1 MKKIKIFLIFNLILL
16 LLASCGT
23 VKEGFSMQ
31 KKDNSDE
38 FLVEKKSPLLMP
50 PNFNELPIPKSEIIL
65 EKDQNNEIKKLITKS
80 DNKSSNSDSST
91 NNRSTFEEL
100 LLGKIKNN

>member
-1 MKKIKIFLIFNLILL
+1 MKKIRIFIIFNLMLA

-23 VKEGFSMQ
+23 IKEGFSMQ

-50 PNFNELPIPKSEIIL
+50 PNFNELPIPKSESIL
-65 EKDQNNEIKKLITKS
+65 ENNQNDEIKKLITKS
-80 DNKSSNSDSST
+80 DNKSSNSDSMI
-91 NNRSTFEEL
+91 NNKSTFEEL
-100 LLGKIKNN
+100 LLDKIKNN

>member
-1 MKKIKIFLIFNLILL
+1 MKKIRIFLIFNLMFI

-23 VKEGFSMQ
+23 VKEGFSLQ

-50 PNFNELPIPKSEIIL
+50 PNFNELPIPKSESIL
-65 EKDQNNEIKKLITKS
+65 ENDKNDEIKKLIKKS
-80 DNKSSNSDSST
+80 DKNSSNSVSST
-91 NNRSTFEEL
+91 NNNSTFEEL
-100 LLGKIKNN
+100 LLDKIKNN

>member
-1 MKKIKIFLIFNLILL
+1 MKKIRIFLIFNLMLL

-91 NNRSTFEEL
+91 NNKSNFEEL

>member
-1 MKKIKIFLIFNLILL
+1 MKKIRIFLLFNLMFA

-50 PNFNELPIPKSEIIL
+50 PNFNELPIPKSESIL
-65 EKDQNNEIKKLITKS
+65 ENDKNDEIKKLIKKS
-80 DNKSSNSDSST
+80 DKNSSNSVSST
-91 NNRSTFEEL
+91 NNNSTFEEFL
-100 LLGKIKNN
+100 LDKIKNN

>member
-1 MKKIKIFLIFNLILL
+1 MFI

-23 VKEGFSMQ
+23 VKEGFSLQ

-50 PNFNELPIPKSEIIL
+50 PNFNELPIPKSESIL
-65 EKDQNNEIKKLITKS
+65 ENDKNDEIKKLIKKS
-80 DNKSSNSDSST
+80 DKNSSNSVSST
-91 NNRSTFEEL
+91 NNNSTFEEL
-100 LLGKIKNN
+100 LLDKIKNN

>member
-1 MKKIKIFLIFNLILL
+1 MKKIKIFLLFNLIFG

-50 PNFNELPIPKSEIIL
+50 PNFNELPVPKSEKIL
-65 EKDQNNEIKKLITKS
+65 EDDKEEIKKLIPKS
-80 DNKSSNSDSST
+80 DNNSSNSDSS
-91 NNRSTFEEL
+91 NNNSTPFEEL

>member
-1 MKKIKIFLIFNLILL
+1 MKKIKIFLLFNLIFG
-16 LLASCGT
+16 LLASCST

-50 PNFNELPIPKSEIIL
+50 PNFNELPIPKSQSIL
-65 EKDQNNEIKKLITKS
+65 ENEKNDEIKKLITKS
-80 DNKSSNSDSST
+80 DNNSSNSDSS
-91 NNRSTFEEL
+91 NNNSTPFEEL

>member
-1 MKKIKIFLIFNLILL
+1 MFF

-50 PNFNELPIPKSEIIL
+50 PNFNELPIPKSEGIS
-65 EKDQNNEIKKLITKS
+65 ENNQNGEIKKLITKT
-80 DNKSSNSDSST
+80 DNNSLNSDSST
-91 NNRSTFEEL
+91 NNNSTFEEL

>member
-1 MKKIKIFLIFNLILL
+1 MKKIRIFLIFNLMLL

-50 PNFNELPIPKSEIIL
+50 PNFNELPIPKSQSIL
-65 EKDQNNEIKKLITKS
+65 ENEKNDEIKKLITKS
-80 DNKSSNSDSST
+80 ENNSSNSDSSINSNT
-91 NNRSTFEEL
+91 TFEEL
-100 LLGKIKNN
+100 LLDKIKNN

>member
-1 MKKIKIFLIFNLILL
+1 MKKFKIFLIFNLMYF

-23 VKEGFSMQ
+23 IKEGFSMQ

-50 PNFNELPIPKSEIIL
+50 PNFNELPIPKSESKL
-65 EKDQNNEIKKLITKS
+65 ENNQNDEIKKLITKS
-80 DNKSSNSDSST
+80 DNSSSNSDSST
-91 NNRSTFEEL
+91 NSKSTFEEL

>member
-1 MKKIKIFLIFNLILL
+1 MKKIRIFLIFNLMFA

-23 VKEGFSMQ
+23 VKEGFSLQ

-50 PNFNELPIPKSEIIL
+50 PNFNELPIPKSEDIL
-65 EKDQNNEIKKLITKS
+65 NNDKNDEIKKLIKKS
-80 DNKSSNSDSST
+80 DKNSTNSDSTTS
-91 NNRSTFEEL
+91 NNTTFEEL

>member
-1 MKKIKIFLIFNLILL
+1 MLL
-16 LLASCGT
+16 LFASCGT

-50 PNFNELPIPKSEIIL
+50 PNFNELPIPKSESIL
-65 EKDQNNEIKKLITKS
+65 ENDKNDEIKKLIKKS
-80 DNKSSNSDSST
+80 DKNSSNSVSST
-91 NNRSTFEEL
+91 NNNSTFEEL
-100 LLGKIKNN
+100 LLDKIKNN

>member
-1 MKKIKIFLIFNLILL
+1 MKKIRIFLIFNLMFVS
-16 LLASCGT
+16 LASCGT

-65 EKDQNNEIKKLITKS
+65 ENNQNDEIKKLITKS
-80 DNKSSNSDSST
+80 DNNSSNTDSST
-91 NNRSTFEEL
+91 NNKSNFEEL